1 MNDDLLEFQ
10 GVTLRFGGLRALNNV
25 TFSIR
30 QGEILGLIGPNGAG
44 KTSAINVISGFFR
57 PTHGRIIFKGT
68 DITGFLPHRVAGQ
81 GVTRTFQAASVFPD
95 VSVLENVMRGG
106 YLTAQTST
114 FNGVLNGRQ
123 TRLTQ
128 ARLKEFAEELLDLTN
143 LAEVSSTLA
152 GQLPYGYQKRLGIA
166 IALASKPSLL
176 LLDEPAAGLNPEEGN
191 ELGRL
196 IEVLQER
203 FRIAVLM
210 VEHHMRLVMSLCHRL
225 VVLDHGQKISE
236 GTPTVIQSDP
246 AVISAYLGVDDDYA

>member
-1 MNDDLLEFQ
+1 
-10 GVTLRFGGLRALNNV
+10 
-25 TFSIR
+25 
-30 QGEILGLIGPNGAG
+30 GEILGVIGPNGAG
-44 KTSAINVISGFFR
+44 KTTAINVISGFFR
-57 PTHGRIIFKGT
+57 PTQGRIMFKST
-68 DITGFLPHRVAGQ
+68 DITGFLPHLVAAQ
-81 GVTRTFQAASVFPD
+81 GLARTFQAASLFPE

-114 FNGVLNGRQ
+114 LNGVLNGRR
-123 TRLTQ
+123 TRLAQ
-128 ARLKEFAEELLDLTN
+128 ARLKEFAKELLDLTN
-143 LAEVSSTLA
+143 LADASGTLA

-196 IEVLQER
+196 IRDLQAR
-203 FRIAVLM
+203 FRVAVLM
-210 VEHHMRLVMSLCHRL
+210 VEHHMRLVMSLCNRL

-236 GTPTVIQSDP
+236 GTPTVVQNDP